1 MKTGGRYAYTPAH
14 LAAESGDRLDILQ
27 WMCNQNPSLFFVKNG
42 EGRTIAH
49 VAAAT
54 EVPQGDDHPN
64 VLKWILD
71 QNFVDITCTDN
82 AGATVGHLAAANDN
96 IRRSSAVHLDV
107 LRCIFD
113 RKDGAQLINVPDN
126 NGKTPFHH
134 AVGRDPNPSYCGT
147 HCSSHLI
154 IPFTETYLIVEKWK
168 KFV

>member
-1 MKTGGRYAYTPAH
+1 MRSGSRYAYTPAH
-14 LAAESGDRLDILQ
+14 LAADRGDLDILQ
-27 WMCNQNPSLFFVKNG
+27 WLCSQNRFFFFHKNG

-49 VAAAT
+49 LAAAT
-54 EVPQGDDHPN
+54 QYPQGDNHPN

-71 QNFVDITCTDN
+71 QNVDIADTDN

-134 AVGRDPNPSYCGT
+134 AVGRDPNPSYCGI
-147 HCSSHLI
+147 HCASHVI
-154 IPFTETYLIVEKWK
+154 IPFTETYLIVKLK
-168 KFV
+168 